1 MHQHLSARS
10 ALGSTVL
17 LLALTAGSTS
27 SAFASPAP
35 VAPATALPAAPPTA
49 PSPNSDVVAPAPTPT
64 RSTAP
69 AVPASQPAPLTPAP
83 TTPAA
88 PPAPPSEQVAPVTAP
103 SATPVPTTAAPTI
116 PLPTTP
122 VAAAPALPPADAALQ
137 PARSAGATPV
147 TIVLPG
153 TGERRTV
160 LALPYSLDRDHDGV
174 RESTALVME
183 PDLQVPTSSSVTLG
197 VEQEWS
203 SDSSTRAVPDPAE
216 WDRIGARVAGIARAV
231 ADQPSRAA
239 LAQRAGRDATAG
251 TPAEVDQLVLQAAQ
265 LAVWQL
271 SSGVTVATEVPYAG
285 DARHAATL
293 GAVTARLV
301 QDASL
306 TPSGAVD
313 VYRIQGPA
321 ASAAPG
327 AALRI
332 TGGRSVVAAG
342 ATAATPALVVARS
355 TAAAQP
361 RVGQAAPA
369 PAAKAPAQP
378 RSASR
383 PGTVTEPLA
392 KAPVKAPSKDPA
404 KAPSALTR
412 IPAADTSSCTAL
424 GRTDV
429 SRLDA
434 DYRPALD
441 RDNDGIACESSGADG
456 AVNLGGNRVATAPQ
470 TTNQVTVTPG
480 GTTSTS
486 TTTTGTQSCD
496 ELRAAGQSSIPAG
509 SPLYR
514 GDLDRD
520 GDGVA
525 CEPYE
530 GPRGSGTLAQ
540 TGFEAPQLSALAFGT
555 IGLGALLVRLGRRRA
570 RA

>member
-27 SAFASPAP
+27 PAFASPLP

-69 AVPASQPAPLTPAP
+69 
-83 TTPAA
+83 
-88 PPAPPSEQVAPVTAP
+88 VTAP
-103 SATPVPTTAAPTI
+103 SATPVPTTAA
-116 PLPTTP
+116 PTTP

-404 KAPSALTR
+404 KAPAALTR

-456 AVNLGGNRVATAPQ
+456 AVNLGGNRAAAAPQ

-480 GTTSTS
+480 GPTTSTS
-486 TTTTGTQSCD
+486 TTTTAGTQSCD

-514 GDLDRD
+514 SDLDRD

-530 GPRGSGTLAQ
+530 GPRGSGALAQ

>member
-27 SAFASPAP
+27 PAFASPAP
-35 VAPATALPAAPPTA
+35 VAPATSLPAAPSTA

-64 RSTAP
+64 RSTTP
-69 AVPASQPAPLTPAP
+69 AVPASQPAPRTPAP

-103 SATPVPTTAAPTI
+103 SATPVPTTAAPT
-116 PLPTTP
+116 TP

-137 PARSAGATPV
+137 PARPAGATPV

-216 WDRIGARVAGIARAV
+216 WDRIRARVAGIARAV
-231 ADQPSRAA
+231 ADQPTRVA
-239 LAQRAGRDATAG
+239 LAQRAGLDATAG

-271 SSGVTVATEVPYAG
+271 SSGVTVAPEVPYAG

-293 GAVTARLV
+293 GALTSRLV

-313 VYRIQGPA
+313 VYRIQAPT

-332 TGGRSVVAAG
+332 TGGRSIVAAG
-342 ATAATPALVVARS
+342 ATAATPALVVARP
-355 TAAAQP
+355 TAAARP
-361 RVGQAAPA
+361 RIGQAAPA

-383 PGTVTEPLA
+383 PGTVTGPLA

-480 GTTSTS
+480 GPTTSTSTS
-486 TTTTGTQSCD
+486 TTTTTQSCD

-530 GPRGSGTLAQ
+530 GPRGSGALAQ